1 MEERSK
7 RREEEEIS
15 DLSDW
20 GDGVPL
26 VDEKY

>member
-15 DLSDW
+15 DLSDR
-20 GDGVPL
+20 GNGVPL